1 MVKGAKQW
9 ETVTVETAFRN
20 AAVVVPGQNNRRSVI
35 EQVLF
40 FFMLLTGLK
49 ATLQTVR

>member
-40 FFMLLTGLK
+40 FLHAFNWFKSNT
-49 ATLQTVR
+49 ADC